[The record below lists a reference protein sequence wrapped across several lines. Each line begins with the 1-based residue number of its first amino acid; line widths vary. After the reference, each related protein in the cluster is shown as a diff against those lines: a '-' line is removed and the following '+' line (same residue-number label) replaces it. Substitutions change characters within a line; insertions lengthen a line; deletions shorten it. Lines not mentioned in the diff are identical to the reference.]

1 MSGLMFRRRSAS
13 LLAAGLFVA
22 ACAGTVATPPGASPS
37 DSPSAPSAPTS
48 TPSTGPWVSPWSTEA
63 PSGRTPEPE
72 WTPWPEDSPTPAPT
86 PWPKLEQAKFA
97 IVKGNLALAGPAADH
112 GAAAAIRI
120 NDFGFDLLRHLDAD
134 GNLCFSPTSIAIAS
148 AMVRPGAN
156 GATATEMD
164 AVMHDFGAPGQSS
177 EMVALM
183 KQLSLQTIYGDE
195 YGYPAEPGAT
205 PVPGGNQNPLI
216 ELRIANQA
224 FAQPGMT
231 IKQPYLDSL
240 SSSFGAGVGQLDFI
254 KDPEAAR
261 LVINKWAN
269 YATRGRIPDVLQPGD
284 VDDLTR
290 IALANAI
297 YLNAPWQMPFAAE
310 LTQSRTFT
318 TSKGVKVNLPTMQ
331 GGAEVDYAAGPGYRA
346 AAIPLS
352 HASTLAMTVIV
363 PDDMAAFTTNL
374 TGTQLA
380 DISAKLAASQYIVTL
395 WMPRF
400 SLNSRFDLTDTLQSM
415 GMISLFN
422 PDTADLTGITTDPI
436 ASPLYIQKVV
446 HQANIDVNE
455 DGVIAAAVTVEVG
468 GKGSAGGDETP
479 PPRVDFHVDK
489 PFLYLIRETQSG
501 AILFMGRV
509 NDASKKS

>member
-1 MSGLMFRRRSAS
+1 MSGRTLRRRAAA
-13 LLAAGLFVA
+13 LLASGLFVA
-22 ACAGTVATPPGASPS
+22 ACASTAATPSGASPS
-37 DSPSAPSAPTS
+37 DSPATSPSSAPYFDPSIAPWRADEPSKWPSADES
-48 TPSTGPWVSPWSTEA
+48 M
-63 PSGRTPEPE
+63 
-72 WTPWPEDSPTPAPT
+72 WPEESPTPVPT
-86 PWPKLEQAKFA
+86 AWPKLERAVFP
-97 IVKGNLALAGPAADH
+97 ITKGTAALASPAADH
-112 GAAAAIRI
+112 GSAAGSNI
-120 NDFGFDLLRHLDAD
+120 NDFGFDLLRHLNAD

-164 AVMHDFGAPGQSS
+164 AVMHGFGAPGQSS

-183 KQLSLQTIYGDE
+183 KQLSLQTIYADGD
-195 YGYPAEPGAT
+195 GFPAEPGAT

-216 ELRIANQA
+216 ELRITNQA

-284 VDDLTR
+284 IDNATR

-297 YLNAPWQMPFAAE
+297 YMNAPWASPFPAD
-310 LTQSRTFT
+310 LTKSRAFT
-318 TSKGVKVNLPTMQ
+318 TDKSVKINVPTMQ
-331 GGAEVDYAAGPGYRA
+331 GGAGVDYAAGPGYRA
-346 AAIPLS
+346 ASMPLS
-352 HASTLAMTVIV
+352 YASTLSMTVIV
-363 PDDMAAFTTNL
+363 PDDMAAFTNSL
-374 TGTQLA
+374 TAPQLA
-380 DISAKLAASQYIVTL
+380 AISTKLAASQYIVTL

-400 SLNSRFDLTDTLQSM
+400 SLNTKFELADTLKSM
-415 GMISLFN
+415 GMTSLFDPN
-422 PDTADLTGITTDPI
+422 AADLTGITTDPI

-455 DGVIAAAVTVEVG
+455 DGVIAAAVTIEIG
-468 GKGSAGGDETP
+468 GKGSVGGDETP
-479 PPRVDFHVDK
+479 PPKVDFHVDK

-501 AILFMGRV
+501 AILFLGRV
-509 NDASKKS
+509 NDPSVKS